1 MPIKKHKDLSIDLT
15 TFTCEEQIISQDII
29 DAMKHF
35 YDGID
40 GPPTKRVLWDLSRAS
55 TGNLSIEELDDI
67 AQLRIE
73 NKVQM
78 GKGKTAIVASTDLD
92 FGMVRMFQA
101 KSTGT
106 PRSLMVFRTLDEARE
121 WLIKE

>member
-1 MPIKKHKDLSIDLT
+1 MPIKTLRDPSIDLT
-15 TFTCEEQIISQDII
+15 IFTCEGQILSQDII
-29 DAMKHF
+29 DTMKHF

-40 GPPTKRVLWDLSRAS
+40 GAPTKMVLWDLSQAS
-55 TGNLSIEELDDI
+55 TGNLSVEELDDI
-67 AQLRIE
+67 AQFRIE
-73 NKVQM
+73 NTVQM
-78 GKGKTAIVASTDLD
+78 VNGKTAIVASTDLD

-121 WLIKE
+121 WIKKE